1 MSQEAA
7 NLRRLFEWRS
17 VIDEATYYE
26 LLGVSESASSE
37 EIKGAWHRFAL
48 AFHPDG
54 HLDHGPEALVAAR
67 EVFQRGAEAYRVL
80 MNRQLRGKYDMA
92 LAKGLSRL
100 DAPSDAPPSKS
111 VSKVKTLED
120 LSRSAAAKLCAR
132 RADELISTGD
142 LRSAQKELK
151 MAIYHDG
158 GKNQD
163 LDERLEALDLALF
176 AMGD

>member
-1 MSQEAA
+1 MSEEAA

-26 LLGVSESASSE
+26 LLGISASASLE
-37 EIKGAWHRFAL
+37 EIKAAWHRFAL
-48 AFHPDG
+48 SFHPDG
-54 HLDHGPEALVAAR
+54 HLDNGPEALVAAR

-92 LAKGLSRL
+92 LAKGQSRL
-100 DAPSDAPPSKS
+100 DAPSDAPPPQSAS
-111 VSKVKTLED
+111 QVKTLED

-132 RADELISTGD
+132 RADELISAGD
-142 LRSAQKELK
+142 LRAAQRELK
-151 MAIYHDG
+151 MAVYHDG
-158 GKNQD
+158 GKNQE
-163 LDERLEALDLALF
+163 LEERLEALDLALF